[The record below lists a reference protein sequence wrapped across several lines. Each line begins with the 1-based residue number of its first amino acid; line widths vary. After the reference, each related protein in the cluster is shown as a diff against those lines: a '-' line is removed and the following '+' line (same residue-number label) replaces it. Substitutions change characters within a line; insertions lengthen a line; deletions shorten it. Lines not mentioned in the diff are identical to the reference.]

1 MNEIR
6 RLLPYIRSY
15 LPLVFFAVILL
26 IASGFLEA
34 LIIMMLAPI
43 FDKLAPVS
51 SSTAGQGDKFD
62 FIYDWLGL
70 QGDDYFARVALF
82 LVAFSLLKGL
92 FLYLADYSMNWSGQK
107 LVARLREEFYR
118 HLLKQSM
125 TFFSDHPTGKL
136 MARAISDT
144 ERLQETVGK
153 RLTDFVRQIFLLLFF
168 LAVVLYADWFL
179 AILSFLI
186 APVVLTI
193 TMQLGRRIRRDSITS
208 QESLADISHALQQT
222 ISGQMIV
229 KAFGAEA
236 FEKNRFSKLLEIL
249 VKANLKIARVAALGS
264 PLIETIG
271 YIAFVPFLLYF
282 NYQISNEGF
291 TIGAFVVFVAAL
303 FRLYEP
309 IRKLSRMH
317 LNFQQTLASAH
328 RIFEILDADIEVVEV
343 EGAQPLEPFRRE
355 IRFENVS
362 FRYQSKSDISVLKGI
377 NLTIEKGE
385 IIAIVGVSGA
395 GKTTLVSLI
404 PRFYDATEGHIRID
418 DQDISSVT
426 VTSLRSQIALVTQET
441 FLFDDTI
448 RNNIAYGRADYGE
461 QEVIEAAKAA
471 FMHDFILLELPE
483 GYETRIGERGQRL
496 SGGQKQRIAI
506 ARAIMKRAPILILDE
521 ATSALDTE
529 SEQLVQSAL
538 HNLMMNCTTF
548 VIAHRLSTV
557 RLANRII
564 VLDKGEIVETG
575 SHEELIEE
583 SGIYRRLYE
592 LQFSPPTDVDP
603 DTLMADGGRY

>member
-51 SSTAGQGDKFD
+51 SSTAGQEDKFD
-62 FIYDWLGL
+62 FIYKWLGL

-153 RLTDFVRQIFLLLFF
+153 RLTDFVRQVFLLLFF
-168 LAVVLYADWFL
+168 LGVVLYADWFL

-186 APVVLTI
+186 APVVLAI

-236 FEKNRFSKLLEIL
+236 FEKKRFSKLLEIL
-249 VKANLKIARVAALGS
+249 VRANLKIARVAALGS

-282 NYQISNEGF
+282 NYQINNEGF

-328 RIFEILDADIEVVEV
+328 RIFEILDTDIEVVEV
-343 EGAQPLEPFRRE
+343 EGAQPLEPFNRE

-377 NLTIEKGE
+377 DLTIEKGE

-418 DQDISSVT
+418 GQAIRSVT
-426 VTSLRSQIALVTQET
+426 IASLRSQIALVTQET
-441 FLFDDTI
+441 FLFDDTV
-448 RNNIAYGRADYGE
+448 RSNIAYGRADYSQ

-471 FMHDFILLELPE
+471 FIHDFILELPE

-575 SHEELIEE
+575 SHDELIEE

-592 LQFSPPTDVDP
+592 LQFSPPTNVDP
-603 DTLMADGGRY
+603 DTLVADGGRY

>member
-6 RLLPYIRSY
+6 RLIPYIKSY
-15 LPLVFFAVILL
+15 LPLVSLAVLLL
-26 IASGFLEA
+26 IGSGFLEA

-43 FDKLAPVS
+43 FDKLAPGS
-51 SSTAGQGDKFD
+51 SPDSAGSDKFE
-62 FIYDWLGL
+62 FIYSWLGL
-70 QGDDYFARVALF
+70 QGDDYFVRVAFF
-82 LVAFSLLKGL
+82 LVAFSLLKGI
-92 FLYLADYSMNWSGQK
+92 FLYVADYSMNWSGQR
-107 LVARLREEFYR
+107 LVAGLRNEFYR

-125 TFFSDHPTGKL
+125 AFFAENPTGKL

-168 LAVVLYADWFL
+168 LGVVLYADWFL

-193 TMQLGRRIRRDSITS
+193 TMQLGRRIRKDSITS

-229 KAFGAEA
+229 KAFGAEV
-236 FEKNRFSKLLEIL
+236 FESNRFSKLLEKL
-249 VKANLKIARVAALGS
+249 VRANLRIARISALGS

-271 YIAFVPFLLYF
+271 YVAFVPFLLYF
-282 NYQISNEGF
+282 NYQINNQGF

-328 RIFEILDADIEVVEV
+328 RIFEILDTDIEVIEV
-343 EGAQPLEPFRRE
+343 KNAPPLPPFSQE
-355 IRFENVS
+355 ICFENVS
-362 FRYQSKSDISVLKGI
+362 FKYESKSDVPILKNI
-377 NLTIEKGE
+377 NLSIKKGE
-385 IIAIVGVSGA
+385 IVAIVGMSGA
-395 GKTTLVSLI
+395 GKSTLVSLI
-404 PRFYDATEGHIRID
+404 PRFYDVTEG
-418 DQDISSVT
+418 QISVDGMNISGVT
-426 VTSLRSQIALVTQET
+426 VASLRSQIALVTQET
-441 FLFDDTI
+441 FLFDDTL
-448 RNNIAYGRADYGE
+448 RKNIAYAKTDCGE
-461 QEVIEAAKAA
+461 KQLIEAAKAA
-471 FMHDFILLELPE
+471 FIHDFILNLPDQ
-483 GYETRIGERGQRL
+483 YETRIGERGQRL
-496 SGGQKQRIAI
+496 SGGQRQRIAI
-506 ARAIMKRAPILILDE
+506 ARAILKRAPILILDE

-529 SEQLVQSAL
+529 SEQLVQEAL
-538 HNLMMNCTTF
+538 HNLMMHCTTF

-557 RLANRII
+557 RLANRIV
-564 VLDKGEIVETG
+564 VLDEGEIVEIG
-575 SHEELIEE
+575 NHNDLMKG

-592 LQFSPPTDVDP
+592 LQFSSPSSGIETNVV
-603 DTLMADGGRY
+603 